1 MKLFNVY
8 SADGDFIGSWVAL
21 GPEDAITK
29 AKEAIQR
36 SVLRYNWLSIWR
48 EPFVAKLFR

>member
-21 GPEDAITK
+21 GP
-29 AKEAIQR
+29 EAIQR